1 MSTVVPTGG
10 MLIWHQNVEIPSGF
24 LLCNGQAISRTT
36 YANLFSVIG
45 TNYGVGNGSTTFNV
59 PNFNF
64 KAIADNQ
71 NINVYNAEGVP
82 VYGWSATS
90 GVRTINFDEWDKDPK
105 LSYSGSIVGGE
116 QPMYFPTKSAG
127 QGTFLYADL
136 LSQIYKILLLFCIL
150 IKY

>member
-10 MLIWHQNVEIPSGF
+10 MLLWHENVGIPAGY
-24 LLCNGQAISRTT
+24 LLCNGQAISRST

-45 TNYGVGNGSTTFNV
+45 TAYGAGDGSTTFNV
-59 PNFNF
+59 PAFNF

-71 NINVYNAEGVP
+71 NINVYNSEGVAA
-82 VYGWSATS
+82 YGWSATS
-90 GVRTINFDEWDKDPK
+90 GVRTINFDKWDNDPK
-105 LSYSGSIVGGE
+105 LSYSGGPVGGE
-116 QPMYFPTKSAG
+116 EPMYFPTKSAN

-136 LSQIYKILLLFCIL
+136 LSQIYRIFTII